1 MYCAEICP
9 PTDLLTLAGALGA
22 ERAQS
27 AFTSPYWLGPL
38 IDTLAPEAGAEA
50 FGVVVRRRADNAVAA
65 VLPLAATRENGFKT
79 VRFADFGVTD
89 YAAPLIGAAF
99 PKAATDGPA
108 FNAAIK
114 AALSRYDLV
123 RFERLLPQVATEA
136 NPLATDPAA
145 VPSRM
150 RGHVIS
156 LGGSVRDHVAA
167 LGRKVRK
174 EVERCERHIA
184 SAGALTLNRAAGGAE
199 VAAAFERLETL
210 QSARWS
216 GTERRYRLDQPAYG
230 RFYRSVIERG
240 TGPGFA
246 DVFTLFSGDVPVGAV
261 FGVRGPD
268 RFIVLRIASDDT
280 QWGRFSPGRMTLLAV
295 LEHLV
300 ADGLST
306 FDLGIGDY
314 DFKRRLGAVPA
325 PLADLTAPL
334 SWTGLPL
341 AAGLRTK
348 AFLGRQPALKRL
360 ADRVRGRV

>member
-1 MYCAEICP
+1 MYRAEICP
-9 PTDLLTLAGALGA
+9 PTDLLTFASALYA
-22 ERAQS
+22 ETAQS

-38 IDTLAPEAGAEA
+38 LDTLAPQAADEA
-50 FGVVVRRRADNAVAA
+50 FGVVVRRRADDAVAA

-89 YAAPLIGAAF
+89 YAAPLVGPAF
-99 PKAATDGPA
+99 PKAAADGPA
-108 FNAAIK
+108 FQAAVK
-114 AALSRYDLV
+114 AALSRYDLI
-123 RFERLLPQVATEA
+123 RFERLLPLAANEA

-150 RGHVIS
+150 RGHVI
-156 LGGSVRDHVAA
+156 LLTGSVRDHVTA

-184 SAGALTLNRAAGGAE
+184 SAGPLRLERAAAGIEAE
-199 VAAAFERLETL
+199 AAFTRLETL

-216 GTERRYRLDQPAYG
+216 GTERRYRLDQPAYA
-230 RFYRSVIERG
+230 RFYRAVIERG

-246 DVFTLFSGDVPVGAV
+246 DVFTLFSGDHPVGAV
-261 FGVRGPD
+261 FGVHGPD
-268 RFIVLRIASDDT
+268 RFIVLRIASDDA

-300 ADGLST
+300 AEGLRT

-325 PLADLTAPL
+325 PLSDLTAPL

-341 AAGLRTK
+341 ATGLRTK

-360 ADRVRGRV
+360 ADRVRGRS